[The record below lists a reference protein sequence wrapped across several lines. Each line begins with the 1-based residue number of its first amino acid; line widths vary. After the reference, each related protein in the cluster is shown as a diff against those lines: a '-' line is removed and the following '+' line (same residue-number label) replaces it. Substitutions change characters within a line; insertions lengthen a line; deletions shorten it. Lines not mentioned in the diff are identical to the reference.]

1 MTGILAIAVGAL
13 FAVGTWLLLQR
24 SLTRI
29 AIGLG
34 LIGHGTNLLLLMTGG
49 AAGDAP
55 ILGYGDGPFAD
66 PLPQALTLTAIV
78 IAFGT
83 TAFLLAMAWRSW
95 RDGEGDDV
103 EHAVADRRAAAR
115 AARQGEE
122 DDR

>member
-1 MTGILAIAVGAL
+1 MTGILALAIGVL

-55 ILGYGDGPFAD
+55 ILGYGEGPFAD

-95 RDGEGDDV
+95 RDGDSDDV
-103 EHAVADRRAAAR
+103 EHAVADRRAAVR
-115 AARQGEE
+115 AAQLDEE
-122 DDR
+122 QDG